1 MKIGLVL
8 LTIVLGVHTYAAYC
22 SEQKVNMHFVPH
34 THDDIGWL
42 KTIDEYYY
50 GANRS
55 IEFAGVQFILDSVI
69 SALEKDPT
77 RHFIYVEIAFFARW
91 WREQDDSMRTVVRKL
106 VSSGQ
111 LEFINGGW
119 CMNDEAATHYNAI
132 IDQMSLGLR
141 FIRDEFGEQ
150 ARPTVAWH
158 IDPFGHSSE
167 QASIHA
173 MIGFNSFY
181 FARIDYQ
188 DYEVRE
194 KSKDLQLVWQG
205 SHTLGA
211 SSNIFTGVLYKT
223 SYGAPPTF
231 CFDVFCQDPPIQ
243 DDPDLFDYNVDE
255 RVNTFLNYTL
265 TQAQFYHSDHIMLTM
280 GFDFNYMNA
289 NNWFKNMDKLLKYIN
304 RDDRVNAFYSTPS
317 KYTQALYDAK
327 LKWPLKTDDF
337 FPYANVPHGFWTGY
351 FTSRPAL
358 KGYIREL
365 NSLLQSCRH
374 LEVFSQ
380 RKLAYYGPL
389 AGAGSHVLAEAM
401 GVAQHHDA
409 ITGTERQHVADDYAC
424 RLHIGQVACY
434 NSMKAALNILIN
446 GPSTIVFD
454 FEFCEYL
461 NISSCRPIQSS
472 NSFWFVVYNP
482 SGRSRRIPLAL
493 PVMAGSGYT
502 LKDVQGNNLQI
513 DLFPVSPI
521 SKSLAR
527 KVGSGQY
534 ELNFIAEVPAMGYT
548 RFEVS
553 HSSSRAR
560 KISKSFINIPSSQGV
575 EMKNDKM
582 AVTFSEEG
590 KLESVTDLTSGLS
603 AGISQDFW
611 WYNSSAGNTGKGK
624 SHQASGAY
632 IFRPN
637 SSTPFQVSGKVGLV
651 NFDGNMVK
659 EVRQTFSKWVSQVVR
674 IYEGMDYVELEY
686 TVGPIPFEDG
696 LGKEIISKFSTSL
709 DTKGVWYTDANGR
722 SMQKRVRNFRPTWKL
737 NQTEPAAGN
746 YYPVNSRIA
755 LVDET
760 KGVQLVVLNDRS
772 QGGASLSDGDMELMV
787 HRRTLVDDNRGV
799 GEPLNETGQFGDG
812 LIIRGKHYLLLKPI
826 KDVRHRS
833 LGEEI
838 MMSPV
843 LAFSGS
849 IEKDSKLTPQP
860 MYSYSGLNKDL
871 PPQIHLLTFTH
882 DNATANTLLL
892 RLEHMLEDSEGNST
906 ITLSLNNLFRD
917 FTITSAVEL
926 GLAGNVKLADINRL
940 HFPTNNGV
948 ESTDFSQLYNPPTGE
963 ELNISIRPMQIRT
976 FSLTYKW
983 NQ

>member
-1 MKIGLVL
+1 MNQLVCSIIFVCFL
-8 LTIVLGVHTYAAYC
+8 NLCIATYA
-22 SEQKVNMHFVPH
+22 SDKVNIHLVPH
-34 THDDIGWL
+34 THDDVGWL
-42 KTIDEYYY
+42 KTVDQYYY
-50 GANRS
+50 GGRS
-55 IEFAGVQFILDSVI
+55 NIQHAGVQYILDSVVEE
-69 SALEKDPT
+69 LLKDPT
-77 RHFIYVEIAFFARW
+77 RHFIYVEMAFFARW

-223 SYGAPPTF
+223 TYGPPKTF
-231 CFDVFCQDPPIQ
+231 CFDIYCSDPPIQ
-243 DDPDLFDYNVDE
+243 DDPNLFDNNVKE
-255 RVNTFLNYTL
+255 RVEEFLAFVL
-265 TQAQFYHSDHIMLTM
+265 EQAEHHKTNHIMLTM
-280 GFDFNYMNA
+280 GSDFQYMDA
-289 NNWFKNMDKLLKYIN
+289 GIWFKNLDKLIKHVN
-304 RDDRVNAFYSTPS
+304 KDARVNAFYSTPS
-317 KYTQALYDAK
+317 KFTQALHDANI
-327 LKWPLKTDDF
+327 KWSLKTDDF
-337 FPYANVPHGFWTGY
+337 FPYADCPGCFWTGY

-358 KGYIREL
+358 KGYVREM

-374 LEVFSQ
+374 LEVFS
-380 RKLAYYGPL
+380 RLKIAYSGPFV
-389 AGAGSHVLAEAM
+389 GFGSHVLGEAM

-409 ITGTERQHVADDYAC
+409 VSGTEKQHVANDYAR
-424 RLHIGQVACY
+424 RLHIGQTACY
-434 NSMKAALNILIN
+434 SSINDSLNSLIY
-446 GPSTIVFD
+446 GPSNLVFN
-454 FEFCEYL
+454 FQFCEYL
-461 NISSCRPIQSS
+461 NISSCEHTKKKY
-472 NSFWFVVYNP
+472 FWFVVYNP
-482 SGRSRRIPLAL
+482 LARSRKVPLKL
-493 PVMAGSGYT
+493 PVMESSGYG
-502 LKDVQGNNLQI
+502 LKDVGGNNLHI
-513 DLFPVSPI
+513 DMLPVSTI

-527 KVGSGQY
+527 NLSPGQH
-534 ELNFIAEVPAMGYT
+534 ELNFIAELPAMGFT
-548 RFEVS
+548 RFEVAYDS
-553 HSSSRAR
+553 NLAT
-560 KISKSFINIPSSQGV
+560 SKTPKYFEFQSSQGV
-575 EMKNDKM
+575 SMKNDKIH
-582 AVTFSEEG
+582 VTFSNDG
-590 KLESVTDLTSGLS
+590 KLRSVSDLTNGLS
-603 AGISQDFW
+603 VDVTQDFW
-611 WYNSSAGNTGKGK
+611 WYRSDVGRNTMKGIRPP
-624 SHQASGAY
+624 SGAY
-632 IFRPN
+632 LFVPN
-637 SSTPFQVSGKVGLV
+637 PNTPFQVSSRTKAVKFEGKL
-651 NFDGNMVK
+651 VK
-659 EVRQTFSKWVSQVVR
+659 EVRQTFCDWVSQVVR

-686 TVGPIPFEDG
+686 TVGPIPVSDG
-696 LGKEIISKFSTSL
+696 IGKEIITKFSTSL

-722 SMQKRVRNFRPTWKL
+722 SMQKRVRNFRPTWDFQ
-737 NQTEPAAGN
+737 QTSPAAGN

-755 LVDET
+755 LIDET

-787 HRRTLVDDNRGV
+787 HRRTLHDDWRGV
-799 GEPLNETGQFGDG
+799 GEALNETGQFGEG

-826 KDVRHRS
+826 QDVRHRS

-838 MMSPV
+838 MMSPL
-843 LAFSGS
+843 LAFGDFT
-849 IEKDSKLTPQP
+849 EKNNFTPKP
-860 MYSYSGLNKDL
+860 IHVYSGLNKDL

-948 ESTDFSQLYNPPTGE
+948 KSTDFSQLYNPPTGD

-976 FSLTYKW
+976 FSVTYTS
-983 NQ
+983 

>member
-1 MKIGLVL
+1 MKLVL
-8 LTIVLGVHTYAAYC
+8 SFITIVLAFHSSIGT
-22 SEQKVNMHFVPH
+22 SEDQILNIHLVPH
-34 THDDIGWL
+34 THDDVGWL
-42 KTIDEYYY
+42 KTVDQYYY
-50 GANRS
+50 GANS
-55 IEFAGVQFILDSVI
+55 TIQFAGVQYILDSVVEE
-69 SALEKDPT
+69 LLKDPT

-91 WREQDDSMRTVVRKL
+91 WREQDASMRTVVRKL

-223 SYGAPPTF
+223 TYGPPHTF
-231 CFDVFCQDPPIQ
+231 CFDIFCKDPPIQ
-243 DDPDLFDYNVDE
+243 DDPDLFDSNIEE
-255 RVNTFLNYTL
+255 RLKMFVNFTR
-265 TQAQFYHSDHIMLTM
+265 TQAKHHKVNHIMLTM
-280 GFDFNYMNA
+280 GSDFQYMNA
-289 NNWFKNMDKLLKYIN
+289 HTWFKSMDKLIKYLNKDPQIN
-304 RDDRVNAFYSTPS
+304 IFYSTPS
-317 KYTQALYDAK
+317 KFTQALHDANI
-327 LKWPLKTDDF
+327 KWSLKTDDF
-337 FPYANVPHGFWTGY
+337 FPYADCPHCFWTGY

-358 KGYIREL
+358 KGYVREM

-374 LEVFSQ
+374 LEVFARRNLS
-380 RKLAYYGPL
+380 ASEPAVGF
-389 AGAGSHVLAEAM
+389 GSHVLEEAL

-409 ITGTERQHVADDYAC
+409 VSGTEKQHVANDYAL
-424 RLHIGQVACY
+424 RLHIGQTVCHGLMRGAF
-434 NSMKAALNILIN
+434 NKLIN
-446 GPSTIVFD
+446 GPSTIFYN
-454 FEFCEYL
+454 FQFCEYL
-461 NISSCRPIQSS
+461 NISSCGHIQNS
-472 NSFWFVVYNP
+472 NSYWFVVYNP
-482 SGRSRRIPLAL
+482 LGRSRKIPLRL
-493 PVMAGSGYT
+493 PVKEINGYT
-502 LKDVQGNNLQI
+502 LKDLGGNDVQVDI
-513 DLFPVSPI
+513 FPVSDI

-527 KVGSGQY
+527 KQTPGEN
-534 ELNFIAEVPAMGYT
+534 ELNFIAEIPAMGYT
-548 RFEVS
+548 RFQLS
-553 HSSSRAR
+553 HSSTRHTKRST
-560 KISKSFINIPSSQGV
+560 SFQKTHFTQDSL
-575 EMKNDKM
+575 MKNDKVQ
-582 AVTFSEEG
+582 VTFSDDG
-590 KLESVTDLTSGLS
+590 KIQSISDLVSGLHLPL
-603 AGISQDFW
+603 SQDFW
-611 WYNSSAGNTGKGK
+611 WYNSSTGNTGGK
-624 SHQASGAY
+624 KPSQTSGAY

-737 NQTEPAAGN
+737 NQTEPTAGN

-755 LVDET
+755 LIDET

-948 ESTDFSQLYNPPTGE
+948 ESTDFSQLYNPPTGDG
-963 ELNISIRPMQIRT
+963 LDITIGPMQIRT
-976 FSLTYKW
+976 FSVTYKW